1 MSTTAQPWD
10 IHLDMACP
18 ECDRLEN
25 EFKVADAEFIG
36 ALSLP
41 LRVDAIDP
49 AYQARQEE
57 LVKLRD
63 IALQA
68 EEARDKHVSSCGM
81 RSA

>member
-1 MSTTAQPWD
+1 MSTAAQPWD

-41 LRVDAIDP
+41 LG
-49 AYQARQEE
+49 E
-57 LVKLRD
+57 
-63 IALQA
+63 
-68 EEARDKHVSSCGM
+68 M
-81 RSA
+81 RSIRHIRHGKRNW